1 VDANGAQG
9 ADCLVVGGGLSGLA
23 CAEALVRGGHT
34 VQVLE
39 ATSTVGGRATSIHYQ
54 GEPVDRGFQTV
65 FRGYSETREF
75 LEAIGVRRD
84 MLRSLERGFVVH
96 DGSAWRRV
104 RGPAPLRTLR
114 DNLAT
119 AKDYA
124 ILASLAAR
132 LAVTPERRVLA
143 DGGSTDDYLRD
154 LGLSSRAIE
163 YLIRPLFGSIM
174 LDRSLSADAG
184 YFQFLVGTMAR
195 GPAMIPTDGMG
206 MIARRAGDAVTA
218 HGGMIWTNV
227 RVGSIDVDRES
238 GHATGVSLTDGRS
251 VAARNIVV
259 AVDGVAARQLVEPF
273 DAQSARRLPRDYVGM
288 VSASFALQRPFYTG
302 RTILLDAAA
311 PEGTDRVDL
320 VCQTSNITRPSS
332 PGPHILIA
340 QSATTG
346 WTDVDPDRY
355 AAAVGRRLRQ
365 LVPRFPWQEMA
376 RPIETY
382 VGSHAQFRPRDGVRR
397 DLPGPRT
404 AIANLFL
411 AGDAVLH
418 PSIEGA
424 VASGRRAAQA
434 VDAAL
439 A

>member
-1 VDANGAQG
+1 MDANGAQG

-23 CAEALVRGGHT
+23 CAESLVRAGHT

-39 ATSTVGGRATSIHYQ
+39 ASDAVGGRSTSIHYQ
-54 GEPVDRGFQTV
+54 GEPVDRGFQTF

-75 LEAIGVRRD
+75 LDAIGVRRD
-84 MLRSLERGFVVH
+84 MLRSFERGFVVH

-104 RGPAPLRTLR
+104 RGPAPLRALR

-124 ILASLAAR
+124 ILGSLAAR
-132 LAVTPERRVLA
+132 LAVTPERRVLD
-143 DGGSTDDYLRD
+143 DGGETDAYLRE

-174 LDRSLSADAG
+174 LDRSLSADSG
-184 YFQFLVGTMAR
+184 YFQFLVGAMAR
-195 GPAMIPTDGMG
+195 GPAMIPVDGMG
-206 MIARRAGDAVTA
+206 MIHRMAADTIGA

-227 RVGSIDVDRES
+227 RVGSIVVDHAS
-238 GHATGVSLTDGRS
+238 GRASGVTLTDGRT

-259 AVDGVAARQLVEPF
+259 AVDGASSRSLIEPF
-273 DAQSARRLPRDYVGM
+273 DGNSAARLPREYVGM
-288 VSASFALQRPFYTG
+288 VSASFALERPLYRG

-320 VCQTSNITRPSS
+320 ICQTSNVTRPGS
-332 PGPHILIA
+332 PGPHIVIA
-340 QSATTG
+340 QSATTR
-346 WTDVDPDRY
+346 WSDVDPERY
-355 AAAVGRRLRQ
+355 AAAVGRRIAQ
-365 LVPRFPWQEMA
+365 LVPRFPWAEMA
-376 RPIETY
+376 RLIETFECR
-382 VGSHAQFRPRDGVRR
+382 HAQFRPHHGVR
-397 DLPGPRT
+397 DNLPGPRT
-404 AIANLFL
+404 ALANVFL

-424 VASGRRAAQA
+424 VAAGRRAAQA
-434 VDAAL
+434 VNSTL
-439 A
+439 G